1 MRWQYTIPEDLA
13 FEFREAAENDN
24 YYDICYSDQFCTAFA
39 LQTSSRNIYDK
50 SYIMWYSSKGGVENA
65 FKVNGKFNSV
75 IRTPRINFRSDT
87 TNTLLTVT
95 DENGS
100 GIIENPMINNE
111 DYITD
116 KSYKAY
122 LVGTVIS
129 PKK

>member
-1 MRWQYTIPEDLA
+1 
-13 FEFREAAENDN
+13 
-24 YYDICYSDQFCTAFA
+24 
-39 LQTSSRNIYDK
+39 
-50 SYIMWYSSKGGVENA
+50 MWYSSRGGVETA

-122 LVGTVIS
+122 LVGTVIF